1 MLEFLGIK
9 KQMAPPPGR
18 LALTFQP
25 LPFCILWVVS
35 YITAQINDFGACRQ
49 QMSPS

>member
-9 KQMAPPPGR
+9 KQMAPPPGL
-18 LALTFQP
+18 LALTFEP

-49 QMSPS
+49 QMSPL